1 MWLNHIFWTASLYG
15 GGISDSIKATG
26 HWKRQK
32 SVILELSDKSRL
44 TNCGS
49 QTSTLRVRLMRL
61 VGQLFQASSIICA
74 NVKQMIFI
82 QVGFIGQALRPG
94 NILLLSGKGKF
105 VYFLEERLEIKCKM
119 DFATYPM
126 DQQNCYFR
134 MLSPIYRSN
143 ELVSFVR
150 TAKTV

>member
-32 SVILELSDKSRL
+32 SVILVLSDKSRL
-44 TNCGS
+44 TNFGS
-49 QTSTLRVRLMRL
+49 QTSTLRVQLMRL
-61 VGQLFQASSIICA
+61 VIQLFHAITICA
-74 NVKQMIFI
+74 NVKHVIFI

-94 NILLLSGKGKF
+94 NMLLINGKGKF

-126 DQQNCYFR
+126 DQQICYFR
-134 MLSPIYRSN
+134 MLSPLYRSN

-150 TAKTV
+150 GAKTL